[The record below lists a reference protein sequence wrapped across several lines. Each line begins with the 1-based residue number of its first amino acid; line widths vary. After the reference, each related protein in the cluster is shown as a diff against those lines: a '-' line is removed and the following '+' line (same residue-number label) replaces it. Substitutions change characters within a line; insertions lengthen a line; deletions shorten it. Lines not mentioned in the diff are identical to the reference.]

1 MGGLHRLPGYG
12 DQACAQLVYV
22 PFTAQ
27 CRAERF
33 HSLGSIILA
42 AIEAAVDDLL
52 RAPSQRMEEGRNHQ
66 CRNDRHRRRLW
77 LAGEGM
83 KKLLQQH
90 HEAQV
95 DTSECDRECPVDQ
108 RAVDEDIDIPQAV
121 AQDCD
126 AKAQWSKEEDDAE

>member
-1 MGGLHRLPGYG
+1 
-12 DQACAQLVYV
+12 
-22 PFTAQ
+22 
-27 CRAERF
+27 
-33 HSLGSIILA
+33 
-42 AIEAAVDDLL
+42 
-52 RAPSQRMEEGRNHQ
+52 
-66 CRNDRHRRRLW
+66 
-77 LAGEGM
+77 M